1 MVSVD
6 VDLDEGNIS
15 SISYEEQIPE
25 HSEIEAVNVSENES
39 YEEPLIRKIEQTPIC
54 VRTSSIEID
63 VQDSSSEEIQV
74 VYEKSKNSEPQVG
87 QNIEKVKF
95 YLTQIQ

>member
-1 MVSVD
+1 VD
-6 VDLDEGNIS
+6 VFEDESLEDNI
-15 SISYEEQIPE
+15 ISLP
-25 HSEIEAVNVSENES
+25 VSQNQV
-39 YEEPLIRKIEQTPIC
+39 KTPIC
-54 VRTSSIEID
+54 LRTSSIEID